1 MAKKHDYE
9 AASHWDDVLQSEFA
23 KESDR
28 AAVILTASL
37 FENALGQLLRV
48 RLVAAPSASD
58 DLLDGANAP
67 LSTFSAKI
75 SAAYRIGLISKR
87 FCRDLHLIRQIR
99 NQFAHNVG
107 GCSFGETSVK
117 SRVLEL
123 AKSSGFIERNAR
135 LRKNRFGQGT
145 RGDFLM
151 TASWMLWSINTD
163 IEEGKPLEEA
173 PEEWGYDVDIHES
186 KSKPKE
192 KNKGKEKRG
201 LPAQAKATSK
211 VEP

>member
-1 MAKKHDYE
+1 MTKKHDYE
-9 AASHWDDVLQSEFA
+9 AAAHWDNLLQEQFA

-37 FENALGQLLRV
+37 FENALGQLLRS
-48 RLVAAPSASD
+48 RLVASPSSTD

-75 SAAYRIGLISKR
+75 NAAYRIGLISKR
-87 FCRDLHLIRQIR
+87 LCRDLHLIRAIR
-99 NQFAHNVG
+99 NQFAHNVE
-107 GCSFGETSVK
+107 GCSFNESSVK

-135 LRKNRFGQGT
+135 LRKRGFDEGT

-151 TASWMLWSINTD
+151 IASWMLWSVNTT
-163 IEEGKPLEEA
+163 IEEGLPISEA
-173 PEEWGYDVDIHES
+173 DEEWGYDVDIS
-186 KSKPKE
+186 
-192 KNKGKEKRG
+192 
-201 LPAQAKATSK
+201 
-211 VEP
+211 EPPP